1 MENGQRAKL
10 AKRFGKH
17 LRGKKV
23 VCLGIPDRFDYMQA
37 ELIRLLESKAGPF
50 FARGPL

>member
-10 AKRFGKH
+10 AKLFGKH

-23 VCLGIPDRFDYMQA
+23 VCLGIPDQFDYMQA
-37 ELIRLLESKAGPF
+37 ELIGLLEAKAGPF
-50 FARGPL
+50 FARLF

>member
-10 AKRFGKH
+10 VKRFGTH

-23 VCLGIPDRFDYMQA
+23 VCLGIPDDFEYMDT
-37 ELIRLLESKAGPF
+37 ELIRILEAKAGPF
-50 FARGPL
+50 FARLF